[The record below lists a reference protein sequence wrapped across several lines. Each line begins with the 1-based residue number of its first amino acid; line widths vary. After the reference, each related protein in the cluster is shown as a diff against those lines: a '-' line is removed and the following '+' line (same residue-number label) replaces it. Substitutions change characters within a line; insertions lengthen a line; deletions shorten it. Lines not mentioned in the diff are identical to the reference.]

1 MHTARIEKVL
11 HAMEKEN
18 VDQLIISDA
27 PSIYYLTDLWIHSQ
41 ERMLALVLSVE
52 KEPTLIV
59 NELFPLPK
67 DLELKVVC
75 YKDTDDP
82 IGYIQQ
88 HITGG
93 RKIGIDKNWPAHF
106 LIDLMKAAPTI
117 TVENGSY
124 LVDRIRMIKEP
135 VEIEKMKAVSKIN
148 DQAMERLMALIPKE
162 LTEKQM
168 TKRLEEIYEELGGE
182 GFSFD
187 PIVAYGK
194 NGANP
199 HHTPGK
205 DRPQAGDS
213 VLIDIG
219 CHKDSYAADMTRTV
233 FFKKMSE
240 EQEKV
245 YRIVQEANRAG
256 IDKVRPGAKF
266 SDIDLATRKVIENN
280 GYGKYFTHRTG
291 HSIGIEVHEHGDV
304 SMTNHDEIQA
314 GMIFSVEP
322 GIYLPGNFGI
332 RIEDLV
338 LVTDNGAEL
347 LNHVTKEPMII
358 E

>member
-1 MHTARIEKVL
+1 MKKDRMKKVL
-11 HAMEKEN
+11 QSMEQEN
-18 VDQLIISDA
+18 MEQLIITDA

-41 ERMLALVLSVE
+41 ERMLALVLSLE
-52 KEPTLIV
+52 KEPILIV
-59 NELFPLPK
+59 NELFPLRK
-67 DLELKVVC
+67 DLSVRVVR

-82 IGYIQQ
+82 IRILGKYIMDEK
-88 HITGG
+88 IT
-93 RKIGIDKNWPAHF
+93 GIDKNWSAHF
-106 LIDLMKAAPTI
+106 LIGLMKTFPKL

-124 LVDRIRMIKEP
+124 IVDRIRMIKDP
-135 VEIEKMKAVSKIN
+135 LEIEKMKAVSRIN
-148 DQAMERLMALIPKE
+148 DQAMEALFKEIPKG

-168 TKRLEEIYEELGGE
+168 TRRLAEIYQDLGAE

-199 HHTPGK
+199 HHSPGD

-219 CHKDSYAADMTRTV
+219 CHKDSYTADMTRTV
-233 FFKKMSE
+233 FYQRMSKKQE
-240 EQEKV
+240 EI
-245 YRIVQEANRAG
+245 YRIVQEANASAIRA
-256 IDKVRPGAKF
+256 VRPGATF
-266 SDIDLATRKVIENN
+266 SDIDTAAREVIEKK

-291 HSIGIEVHEHGDV
+291 HSIGIEVHEYGDV
-304 SMTNHDEIQA
+304 SGTNREEMQE
-314 GMIFSVEP
+314 GMIFSIEP
-322 GIYLPGNFGI
+322 GIYLSENVGV

-338 LVTDNGAEL
+338 LVTEQGAEV
-347 LNHVTKEPMII
+347 LNHVTKEPVIV